1 MQSAETHQAS
11 KAVRN
16 QGSKKQ
22 WEIKEQKRYSGGFRK
37 KLNYF

>member
-11 KAVRN
+11 KAVGN

-22 WEIKEQKRYSGGFRK
+22 WEIKGAKT
-37 KLNYF
+37 L